1 MRVRIEREV
10 CTGAGDCARAVADV
24 FWMGDDGLAMVKED
38 VAHFGETRD
47 FADEVDVAEVGFT
60 AWARVPES
68 LEAAV
73 EAAAADCPG
82 TCIVIERPAP
92 PPVEEPAAPEPV
104 VEEAAPVTPPPRSS
118 LGKRIA
124 YRLRHPLG

>member
-1 MRVRIEREV
+1 MTMRVRIEREV

-38 VAHFGETRD
+38 AAHFGETQD
-47 FADEVDVAEVGFT
+47 FADEVDVDQVGFT

-73 EAAAADCPG
+73 EAAAAACPG
-82 TCIVIERPAP
+82 TCIVVERPAA
-92 PPVEEPAAPEPV
+92 PVAEPAA
-104 VEEAAPVTPPPRSS
+104 VEEAPAGPPKRSS
-118 LGKRIA
+118 LAKRIA
-124 YRLRHPLG
+124 YRLRHPAG

>member
-24 FWMGDDGLAMVKED
+24 FWIADDGLAMVKED
-38 VAHFGETRD
+38 AAHFGETKD
-47 FADEVDVAEVGFT
+47 FADEVDAEQVGFT

-73 EAAAADCPG
+73 DAAAAACPG
-82 TCIVIERPAP
+82 TCIVVERPAP
-92 PPVEEPAAPEPV
+92 APVEEPAAEAAAPV
-104 VEEAAPVTPPPRSS
+104 EAAPAGPPKRSS
-118 LGKRIA
+118 LAKRIA
-124 YRLRHPLG
+124 YRLRHPAG

>member
-24 FWMGDDGLAMVKED
+24 FWIADDGLAMVKED
-38 VAHFGETRD
+38 AAHFGETRD

-68 LEAAV
+68 LEEAV
-73 EAAAADCPG
+73 DAAAANCPG
-82 TCIVIERPAP
+82 TCIVVERPAP
-92 PPVEEPAAPEPV
+92 APVEEPDAAPAAAEEPP
-104 VEEAAPVTPPPRSS
+104 AAPPKRSS
-118 LGKRIA
+118 IPKRIA
-124 YRLRHPLG
+124 YRLRHLFG

>member
-24 FWMGDDGLAMVKED
+24 FWMGDDGLAMVRED
-38 VAHFGETRD
+38 AAHFGETRD

-68 LEAAV
+68 LEVAV

-92 PPVEEPAAPEPV
+92 PPVEEPPAEPV
-104 VEEAAPVTPPPRSS
+104 VEDDAPASPPPRSS

>member
-38 VAHFGETRD
+38 AAHFGETKD
-47 FADEVDVAEVGFT
+47 FADEVDVAQVGFT

-68 LEAAV
+68 LEDAV
-73 EAAAADCPG
+73 EAAAANCPG
-82 TCIVIERPAP
+82 TCIVVERPAP
-92 PPVEEPAAPEPV
+92 PAEEPAPEP
-104 VEEAAPVTPPPRSS
+104 EAVADEPPAGPPKRSS
-118 LGKRIA
+118 IPKRIA
-124 YRLRHPLG
+124 YRLRHLSG

>member
-24 FWMGDDGLAMVKED
+24 FWIADDGLAMVKED
-38 VAHFGETRD
+38 AAHFGETRD

-68 LEAAV
+68 LEEAV
-73 EAAAADCPG
+73 DAAAANCPG
-82 TCIVIERPAP
+82 TCIVVERPAP
-92 PPVEEPAAPEPV
+92 APVEEPDAAPAAAEEPP
-104 VEEAAPVTPPPRSS
+104 AGPPKRSS
-118 LGKRIA
+118 IPKRIA
-124 YRLRHPLG
+124 YRLRHLFG